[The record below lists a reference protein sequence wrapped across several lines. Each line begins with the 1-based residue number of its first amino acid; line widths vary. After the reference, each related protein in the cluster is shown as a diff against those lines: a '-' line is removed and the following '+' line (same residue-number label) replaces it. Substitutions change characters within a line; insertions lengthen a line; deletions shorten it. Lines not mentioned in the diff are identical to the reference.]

1 MKKARYN
8 RISSPNQK
16 LERQLV
22 RNHPNELIYNDVV
35 SGAVAF
41 RDRERGQQ
49 LMNAV
54 EKGSINFVSV
64 AAVDRLGRNLY
75 DVLTTLEFFTDNGV
89 VLRVDNLGI
98 ESMVDGKPNQ
108 VFKLIVSVLGNVAE
122 MERSN
127 LRERQLEGIAVA
139 KTKGVYKGRV
149 RGSSM
154 SEAEFMDK
162 YKNVVKEIKG
172 HPELSIRKIAK
183 ITGVSVGTVQ
193 RVKKQLKT
201 EKNNFFS

>member
-16 LERQLV
+16 LERQLE
-22 RNHPNELIYNDVV
+22 RNHPDEIIFNDVV

-41 RDRERGQQ
+41 KEREKGMELIQ
-49 LMNAV
+49 AV
-54 EKGSINFVSV
+54 EAGSVDFVSV

-75 DVLTTLEFFTDNGV
+75 DVLTTLEYFTEKGV
-89 VLRVDNLGI
+89 VLRVDNLGL

-122 MERSN
+122 MERAN

-139 KTKGVYKGRV
+139 KAKGVYKGRQ

-154 SEAEFMDK
+154 NVQELLEK
-162 YKNVVKEIKG
+162 YKHVTKEIKN
-172 HPELSIRKIAK
+172 HPDLPVRKLAK
-183 ITGVSVGTVQ
+183 ITSVSVGTAQ
-193 RVKKQLKT
+193 RVKKVFCGLA
-201 EKNNFFS
+201 NPV